1 MSQSRAEITPPHFS
15 PHVTIYLAQPNWAF
29 DQNAPMALV
38 YSQLFDST
46 YDKDEGLYKVLFTT
60 PLVEDALQ
68 RTIMPN
74 IQRVVEER
82 SQYNQQVFVDLLRYG
97 VTFFN
102 DAIQYQTQ
110 TSADTASSADAAY
123 DGDITL
129 QKQDSNT
136 NNTPVRRRQF
146 EDIDD
151 ELRAEL
157 VANILHTVQT
167 WFLVVYDSIKLFRRD
182 GPSDLL
188 LMLFGEKGPLDSSII
203 EDLLVRMKWVLRQA
217 IDDISTADDTP
228 DEYLQLPVIKEI
240 ILVVALM
247 LRCIFLLLAHNL
259 LLMPI
264 KRLLATFDAVDFTES
279 FNRLLVL
286 TAAEKST
293 EDGKETFLPP
303 KIRLSAETL
312 VILYSVIGSLAHVE
326 RHISSRGK
334 QLLTVAADITTLD
347 NGITP
352 RRSLITNKEYT
363 RDLFQREIGL
373 RIIPILA
380 MEFNYG
386 YLYRPD
392 LLLQQLPLTLFFGW
406 LTGNTFGK
414 SSMYGQYDTQ
424 RLVTNFETPECA
436 LLSIYGDENDPYI
449 VEVRHILQ
457 TKFDRRRYQLNTKE
471 FDDILE
477 MPELLPISLVLFLL
491 LDNPTFV
498 EQLLTPEL
506 PITRAIEDLDPMEDR
521 DMGVLEMWLCV
532 VLYVL
537 QYHYRLR
544 HFQLITKLTLYTVA
558 KLCSLRPL
566 PLGIVPA
573 TMFGAYRINE
583 FKWKLCHQ
591 RLPIVP
597 IDEGSFG
604 IKLALFYTL
613 DVLQNL
619 LRFNLTNKLKLDNF
633 QVAVNVMYQVVTE
646 IKRDTS
652 LELGHYHWD
661 QLRRLIFSTIQFFVK
676 QRLWELSH
684 FINLHQEDNVK
695 AVIEELLVVVDST
708 LCPRFSYVV
717 EEEDQ
722 LMLINYN
729 LVYNILLHYDL
740 IKIADADV
748 LGSSLAALMPRLAHC
763 LHYFE
768 EKIHLTE
775 ESKLL
780 GEEKLNMQ
788 DYSYDSY
795 QLKEMINGYLLD
807 RDLEVE
813 VPTTPPTYLSKETL
827 KYATGNFE
835 LLATDSLQII
845 NFALAPDNKPMLRF
859 FQERA
864 GEDQY
869 RVK

>member
-1 MSQSRAEITPPHFS
+1 
-15 PHVTIYLAQPNWAF
+15 
-29 DQNAPMALV
+29 MALV

-60 PLVEDALQ
+60 PVVEDALQ

-74 IQRVVEER
+74 LQRVVEER
-82 SQYNQQVFVDLLRYG
+82 VQYNQQVFVDLIRYG
-97 VTFFN
+97 LTFFN
-102 DAIQYQTQ
+102 DAIQYQSET
-110 TSADTASSADAAY
+110 TAETTNGVADSDY
-123 DGDITL
+123 DGDITSL
-129 QKQDSNT
+129 KDPT
-136 NNTPVRRRQF
+136 TKTVRRRQF

-157 VANILHTVQT
+157 VSNILHTLQT
-167 WFLVVYDSIKLFRRD
+167 WFLAVYDSIKLFRRD
-182 GPSDLL
+182 GASDLL
-188 LMLFGEKGPLDSSII
+188 LMLFGEKGPLDASII
-203 EDLLVRMKWVLRQA
+203 EDLLTRMKWVLVSA
-217 IDDISTADDTP
+217 VDTIDRDDGVT
-228 DEYLQLPVIKEI
+228 DDYLQLPVIKEI
-240 ILVVALM
+240 ILLVALM
-247 LRCIFLLLAHNL
+247 LRCIFLSLAYNPLLT
-259 LLMPI
+259 PC
-264 KRLLATFDAVDFTES
+264 KQLLATFDTVDFTDS

-286 TAAEKST
+286 TAAEKSG
-293 EDGKETFLPP
+293 DTFLPP

-312 VILYSVIGSLAHVE
+312 VILYSVLGSLANVG
-326 RHISSRGK
+326 RHISAKGK
-334 QLLTVAADITTLD
+334 KLLTVAADITTLD
-347 NGITP
+347 SGVMP
-352 RRSLITNKEYT
+352 SGSLITNKTYS
-363 RDLFQREIGL
+363 RDLFQREISL

-380 MEFNYG
+380 MEFNYS

-392 LLLQQLPLTLFFGW
+392 LLLQQLPLALFFGW
-406 LTGNTFGK
+406 LTGNTFGR
-414 SSMYGQYDTQ
+414 SSMYSQYDTEK
-424 RLVTNFETPECA
+424 LVTNFAPPECA

-449 VEVRHILQ
+449 IEVRHIQQ

-471 FDDILE
+471 FEDILE
-477 MPELLPISLVLFLL
+477 MPELLPILLVLFLL
-491 LDNPTFV
+491 LDNPSFV
-498 EQLLTPEL
+498 EQILTPER
-506 PITRAIEDLDPMEDR
+506 PITREIEDLDPMEDR

-544 HFQLITKLTLYTVA
+544 HFQLITKLTLYTLA

-566 PLGIVPA
+566 PLGVVPA

-591 RLPIVP
+591 RNPVVP

-633 QVAVNVMYQVVTE
+633 QVAINVMYQVLTE
-646 IKRDTS
+646 IKRDTL

-661 QLRRLIFSTIQFFVK
+661 QLRRLIFSTLKFFIK

-684 FINLHQEDNVK
+684 FINLHQQDNVR
-695 AVIEELLVVVDST
+695 AVIEELLAVVDLT
-708 LCPRFSYVV
+708 LCPRFSLKV
-717 EEEDQ
+717 EEDDQ
-722 LMLINYN
+722 QMLINYN
-729 LVYNILLHYDL
+729 LVYNILLHYEH
-740 IKIADADV
+740 IKLADTDV
-748 LGSSLAALMPRLAHC
+748 INSSLDTSMPQLAHC

-768 EKIHLTE
+768 QKIHLTE
-775 ESKLL
+775 ESKLS

-795 QLKEMINGYLLD
+795 ELKQMINNYLLD
-807 RDLEVE
+807 PELEVE
-813 VPTTPPTYLSKETL
+813 TSASPLHYSSRETF
-827 KYATGNFE
+827 KYAHGNFE
-835 LLATDSLQII
+835 LLANDSLQII